1 MTLFY
6 MSFVLEIYVIP
17 YVATFNVHYYFILQN
32 GQKCAMY
39 CWKMPILYVFSTY
52 IFDTHIQRTSLIGTE
67 GQMYINHLLLYGVQL
82 IFVQQ
87 LFLL

>member
-1 MTLFY
+1 
-6 MSFVLEIYVIP
+6 
-17 YVATFNVHYYFILQN
+17 
-32 GQKCAMY
+32 
-39 CWKMPILYVFSTY
+39 MPILYVFSTY